1 MAARS
6 SRHARALAV
15 TGLLLVL
22 AALVAAGCGVG
33 PGTPPSGVKL
43 LITRDFGSK
52 TLKPVGKA
60 KVGGAE
66 TAMSLL
72 IRNAKITTRY
82 GGGFVQSINGVSG
95 GEEHGHSIDWFYYV
109 NGVEAEKG
117 ATEVEVQPGDVI
129 WWDLHDWS
137 QAERTPAV
145 VGAFPEPFLNGLE
158 GKRLPVRVE
167 CADPQAGPCKKVV
180 GQLTALGIP
189 SAFAA
194 IGPVGESPNTLQ
206 LLVGT
211 YSELKTAPAVH
222 LLEKG
227 PGGSG
232 VYMRVLGGGRSFAL
246 LDAEGAAVKTLG
258 SGTGLIAATRYS
270 SEAPSWIVTGTDAA
284 GVAAAAAHFDAASLD
299 QHFAIA
305 VAPSATG
312 GGSGSS
318 GSTGEVLPLPI
329 SGG

>member
-6 SRHARALAV
+6 LRPARALAL
-15 TGLLLVL
+15 TGLLLVA

-33 PGTPPSGVKL
+33 PGTPPGGVKL
-43 LITRDFGSK
+43 IVTREFGAK
-52 TLKPVGKA
+52 TIKPLSNA

-66 TAMSLL
+66 TVMSLL

-82 GGGFVQSINGVSG
+82 GGGFVQSIDGVSG
-95 GEEHGHSIDWFYYV
+95 GEERGKPVDWFYYV

-117 ATEVEVQPGDVI
+117 ATEVEVQQGDEI
-129 WWDLHDWS
+129 WWDMHNWS

-145 VGAFPEPFLNGLE
+145 VGSFPEPFLNGLE

-167 CADPQAGPCKKVV
+167 CVDPQAGPCKQVV
-180 GQLTALGIP
+180 GALTKLGIP
-189 SAFAA
+189 SAFSA
-194 IGPVGESPNTLQ
+194 IGPVGESQDTLQ

-211 YSELKTAPAVH
+211 YSELKRVPAAQ

-246 LDAEGAAVKTLG
+246 LTADGGAARTVT
-258 SGTGLIAATRYS
+258 SGGGLIAATRYW
-270 SEAPSWIVTGTDAA
+270 SEAPTWIVTGTDAA
-284 GVAAAAAHFDAASLD
+284 GVAAAAAHFDAASL
-299 QHFAIA
+299 HRRFAIA
-305 VAPSATG
+305 VVPRTAN
-312 GGSGSS
+312 GSG
-318 GSTGEVLPLPI
+318 GGEVLPLPI